1 MKSKKALVLTA
12 FITLLLSSCFDST
25 TKNDLTQAVPEFK
38 ASMTRAS
45 GANWDKGDKIGISKL
60 SDGKIQGDNYEYTL
74 AEDNKFV
81 PAKAS
86 LEYSRDES
94 ACDFTAYYPYSE
106 LTREGSYK
114 VDLADQSDLT
124 KIDLLYSD
132 NAKNK
137 KIGDKDVTLKFTH
150 KLSLFNL
157 IVNNESGKDYEIKLT
172 TQTNG
177 TFSLLQDRFILDGT
191 IEAVKGFDN
200 KSALLMPGAETAVE
214 VSCNGKTATR
224 KVRKELLKS
233 GKRCKL
239 TINIREGEDTTISFG
254 SATIEK
260 WTGGKN
266 YDLTLEVGEETVDSD
281 FYASPAVVEE
291 ISSEPQL

>member
-1 MKSKKALVLTA
+1 
-12 FITLLLSSCFDST
+12 
-25 TKNDLTQAVPEFK
+25 
-38 ASMTRAS
+38 
-45 GANWDKGDKIGISKL
+45 
-60 SDGKIQGDNYEYTL
+60 
-74 AEDNKFV
+74 
-81 PAKAS
+81 
-86 LEYSRDES
+86 
-94 ACDFTAYYPYSE
+94 
-106 LTREGSYK
+106 
-114 VDLADQSDLT
+114 
-124 KIDLLYSD
+124 
-132 NAKNK
+132 
-137 KIGDKDVTLKFTH
+137 
-150 KLSLFNL
+150 
-157 IVNNESGKDYEIKLT
+157 
-172 TQTNG
+172 
-177 TFSLLQDRFILDGT
+177 
-191 IEAVKGFDN
+191 
-200 KSALLMPGAETAVE
+200 MPGAETAVE